1 MCCAWPQY
9 KWPIEKGI
17 KRLTSEYNQPLTAS
31 EAGPARLGQEQEK
44 VKVRPEDTGGSRRCW
59 AEGGGELTDSTLK
72 KTEHL
77 SNTILIT

>member
-1 MCCAWPQY
+1 MHGPNTSGQL
-9 KWPIEKGI
+9 KRGSKGSLQSI
-17 KRLTSEYNQPLTAS
+17 IRPFTAL
-31 EAGPARLGQEQEK
+31 EPGPAQLGQDQEK

-72 KTEHL
+72 KIEHL